1 MALSARKFKVYF
13 KLTIISLGV
22 LAVLIF
28 LIQNRER
35 VSFQFLFW
43 HTRELPLVFFGL
55 SMMGIGALLY
65 RVRTWI
71 SRIIREARQMRREE
85 KMRLELVE
93 KVKQESQGKKDS

>member
-1 MALSARKFKVYF
+1 MALSVRKFKVYF

-28 LIQNRER
+28 LIQNSER

-43 HTRELPLVFFGL
+43 HTRELPLVLFGL

-65 RVRTWI
+65 RVRNWI
-71 SRIIREARQMRREE
+71 SKIIRDVRQMRRDE
-85 KMRLELVE
+85 KMRLELVDQ
-93 KVKQESQGKKDS
+93 VKKESQGKKDS

>member
-1 MALSARKFKVYF
+1 MASAVRKFKVYF

-43 HTRELPLVFFGL
+43 HTRELPLVLFGL
-55 SMMGIGALLY
+55 SMMGIGVLLY

-71 SRIIREARQMRREE
+71 SKIIRDVRQMRRDD
-85 KMRLELVE
+85 KMRQELVDQ
-93 KVKQESQGKKDS
+93 VKNDSQGKKDS